1 MVNGGW
7 WEIYD
12 DGNWAMTDIDLS
24 RNDEIGVLKS
34 RQDERGRCSR
44 W

>member
-1 MVNGGW
+1 MVSDGW

-12 DGNWAMTDIDLS
+12 DGNWAVMDSDLVG
-24 RNDEIGVLKS
+24 NDENGVLKS